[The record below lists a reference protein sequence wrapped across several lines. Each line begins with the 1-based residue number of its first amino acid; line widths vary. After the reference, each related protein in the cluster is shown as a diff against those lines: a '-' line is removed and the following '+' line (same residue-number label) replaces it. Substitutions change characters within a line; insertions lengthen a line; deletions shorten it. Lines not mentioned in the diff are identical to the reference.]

1 MAARLIAA
9 LALLA
14 SPVVAQERP
23 CRPQAMVIEW
33 LADSHGESPAVRLTT
48 EAGNVVVIWSNAQT
62 STWTLTVTSP
72 DGMTCLLGWG
82 TGIQTI
88 AANLPPNI

>member
-1 MAARLIAA
+1 
-9 LALLA
+9 
-14 SPVVAQERP
+14 
-23 CRPQAMVIEW
+23 VIEW

-82 TGIQTI
+82 VGIQTI